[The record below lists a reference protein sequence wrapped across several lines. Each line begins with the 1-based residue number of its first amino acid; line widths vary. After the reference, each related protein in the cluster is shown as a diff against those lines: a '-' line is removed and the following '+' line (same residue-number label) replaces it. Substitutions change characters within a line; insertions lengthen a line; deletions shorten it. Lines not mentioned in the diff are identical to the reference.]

1 MCFAAQALWQ
11 ARSQLPGASY
21 QMMLCE
27 IPCFSFVKRRPA
39 AGRRRTDRTAARIRA
54 SYLRQYGVLLPRCQ
68 VDSTSCIIQ
77 FAGLLLAAGAL
88 RSRAHPGIMHLHTPN
103 AHVGAALED
112 WRRAGSPAAALP
124 RQAQPAGGG
133 GHEQLAGASS
143 FGMSGVNAHM
153 LLGASGTTSTAPQVT
168 F

>member
-1 MCFAAQALWQ
+1 
-11 ARSQLPGASY
+11 
-21 QMMLCE
+21 MMLCE
-27 IPCFSFVKRRPA
+27 IPRFSFVKRRPA
-39 AGRRRTDRTAARIRA
+39 AARRRAGTHPGIMH
-54 SYLRQYGVLLPRCQ
+54 LRQYGVLLPRCQ
-68 VDSTSCIIQ
+68 ADLTSCTIQ

-88 RSRAHPGIMHLHTPN
+88 RGRAHPGIMHLHTLN
-103 AHVGAALED
+103 AHVGAPLED

-153 LLGASGTTSTAPQVT
+153 LLGASETTSSAPQVT